1 MTNSIKNKK
10 LLLVKILIGFMFG
23 LMLLPSG
30 IKSITI
36 LALGIS
42 ILILSFSRNF
52 SFNRKMFF
60 INSSLYLTMLVTLIY
75 TDNIEYSLVKLQAMS
90 SLLVF
95 PLMFSLLKK
104 DELIEIYKDLS
115 IYLWIYIF
123 GTFLYNIV
131 PFIWFFVN
139 NYSFAEITQHYPKVV
154 LVDIGRYNIHP
165 IYISMHCCVS
175 ILFSFFLFENI
186 KEKFWK
192 VLLILINI
200 VLVYFLILYVRKG
213 PVAALII
220 TLFISSFFGEKKFAK
235 YNIPIILVLIFL
247 LISIPKTRNRFLE
260 FVNIEKVAENN
271 SNSTN
276 IRYSIYQNAKKVILE
291 SPIMGYGIGDY
302 NDELIKSYRTYDPSL
317 VKERYNSH
325 NQYLSFMLIGGITMF
340 LVFILIITYNVSLS
354 ISNRSKLHILIT
366 IFYCLIMFSENIL
379 ERENGV
385 IFFSFFFNFFSLK
398 DYYKLNK

>member
-1 MTNSIKNKK
+1 MTKSKKNKK
-10 LLLVKILIGFMFG
+10 LLLVKIFIGFMFG

-36 LALGIS
+36 LALGIT
-42 ILILSFSRNF
+42 ILILSLSRNF

-60 INSSLYLTMLVTLIY
+60 INSSLYLLMLVTLIY
-75 TDNIEYSLVKLQAMS
+75 SDNMEYALIKLQTMS

-95 PLMFSLLKK
+95 PLMFSLLKNGEIK
-104 DELIEIYKDLS
+104 EIYKNLS
-115 IYLWIYIF
+115 IYLWIYVI
-123 GTFLYNIV
+123 GTFLYNTV
-131 PFIWFFVN
+131 PFLWFFLTH
-139 NYSFAEITQHYPKVV
+139 YSFAEITQHYPKVV

-165 IYISMHCCVS
+165 IYISMHCCVA
-175 ILFSFFLFENI
+175 ILSSFFLF
-186 KEKFWK
+186 KDLRTKFWK
-192 VLLILINI
+192 VLLIFINI

-235 YNIPIILVLIFL
+235 YNIPIILVVILL

-260 FVNIEKVAENN
+260 LVNIEKVTENN

-276 IRYSIYQNAKKVILE
+276 IRYSIYQNARKLILE

-302 NDELIKSYRTYDPSL
+302 NDELIKSYKKYDLSL
-317 VKERYNSH
+317 VKEGYNSH
-325 NQYLSFMLIGGITMF
+325 NQYISFMLMGGIAMF
-340 LVFILIITYNVSLS
+340 LVFILIITYNVSHLLVKR
-354 ISNRSKLHILIT
+354 NKFLILIT
-366 IFYCLIMFSENIL
+366 IFYCLVMFSENIL

-398 DYYKLNK
+398 GFYKLDE